1 MSNIRNLCKLLRLFW
16 KRQTHLSGRSSVA
29 PESRYSPEQGFA
41 GGTTCPSAER
51 QSWVSS
57 TATDGGGR
65 RASKFSC
72 HVLEKVFRDCVSL
85 LYGFSHSASSVGKKK
100 KKRKR
105 GKRKKSQRMV
115 TLSYFMRV
123 SVCDPCSLSPRTV
136 LFHLS
141 CGTYHSTH
149 VAPELRNLEDSR
161 GGIFWSQPQLTSFK
175 ILLIQRHF

>member
-1 MSNIRNLCKLLRLFW
+1 MNNIRNLCKLLRLFW
-16 KRQTHLSGRSSVA
+16 KRQTHLSGRSSIT

-100 KKRKR
+100 KKEREEK
-105 GKRKKSQRMV
+105 GKRAENGHPELLHESECLWPMLTVPK
-115 TLSYFMRV
+115 
-123 SVCDPCSLSPRTV
+123 DGSLSSQLWDIP
-136 LFHLS
+136 FYS
-141 CGTYHSTH
+141 CSSWT
-149 VAPELRNLEDSR
+149 
-161 GGIFWSQPQLTSFK
+161 
-175 ILLIQRHF
+175 